1 MNIARVLIA
10 SANLLQ
16 DETTSALD
24 MESTTV
30 VVKMLNE
37 VKRKTTMI
45 GIFHDMSEV
54 RQVADRVVVMKNNR
68 MIRIKTPG
76 DFLGSGIRD

>member
-16 DETTSALD
+16 DENTSALD
-24 MESTTV
+24 LESTAV
-30 VVKMLNE
+30 VVKMLYE
-37 VKRKTTMI
+37 VKRKTTVI

-68 MIRIKTPG
+68 MIRIKTPE
-76 DFLGSGIRD
+76 DILGSSTGD